1 MFVLLLRLSG
11 QGCLF
16 NFLREETRGDGSMLQ
31 GQERMAGRTRGSGG
45 GSSTGKDVQSK
56 VLGSV
61 VPLTGGFLNRADRG
75 TGTHH
80 PLTFPSPM
88 SDEEKTYSSWRA
100 IPTAW

>member
-1 MFVLLLRLSG
+1 MDPCSKDRRGWLAG
-11 QGCLF
+11 Q
-16 NFLREETRGDGSMLQ
+16 
-31 GQERMAGRTRGSGG
+31 AAVGG
-45 GSSTGKDVQSK
+45 GSAGKDVQSK